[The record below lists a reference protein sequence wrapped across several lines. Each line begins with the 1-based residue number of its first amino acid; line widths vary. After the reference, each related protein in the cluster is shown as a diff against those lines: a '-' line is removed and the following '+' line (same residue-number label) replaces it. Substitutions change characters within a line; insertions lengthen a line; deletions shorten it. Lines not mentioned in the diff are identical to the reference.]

1 MSDAKLS
8 ANVTKSLYDAGKS
21 VLIGDHMLAF
31 LKNVILILAFTFGL
45 ASAQLQATAAPVNDA
60 IAEILNGGG
69 RLALPLERIR
79 GALKAH
85 YVANSGSVYWAGSPR
100 MDAFIQRAQNAA
112 ADGLNPD
119 DYPINTLIEIR
130 DNLDPSDPYAA
141 AEAELYYS
149 AFFVAYAADLKIGRV
164 SPQKVDPNLFRSRKT
179 IDVLR
184 VLTDLKKQKDPA
196 KFLAAF
202 EPRNVH
208 YQSLKKMLRVYN
220 QLAESNDWP
229 NIAQGAT
236 VKPNGSDARIPAIR
250 QLLAYTGDFE
260 WNVTNSTKY
269 DGNLVTAVQRF
280 QQRHGLEAKGLLGKQ
295 TILTMNVPPDER
307 RRQIIL
313 NMERW
318 RWMPDNLGEEH
329 FLVNIAGF
337 ELQHVQSTVIVDR
350 MNVVVGAIATQTPEF
365 SDEMEY
371 VEINPT
377 WTVPYSIASKEMLP
391 KLKANPFAYAEEFE
405 VFANGQLTT
414 WDSVDWNAYGA
425 GKFPFTFRQRPGPKN
440 ALGRV
445 KFMLPN
451 KHNIYL
457 HDTPA
462 KDKFA
467 STSRAFSHGC
477 IRLSRPM
484 DLAYSLL
491 GTTGWDES
499 RVDDTIAGGETTRVS
514 LPAKIPVHLIY
525 ATAFRGENGV
535 EFRPDVYGRDRKLF
549 AALFGRPAS

>member
-1 MSDAKLS
+1 MHTVFKKL
-8 ANVTKSLYDAGKS
+8 AVLCFLVAGICG
-21 VLIGDHMLAF
+21 LIGQPPA
-31 LKNVILILAFTFGL
+31 
-45 ASAQLQATAAPVNDA
+45 AQADPINDA
-60 IAEILNGGG
+60 IAQILTGGD

-85 YVANSGSVYWAGSPR
+85 YVANGGSIYWVGSGR
-100 MDAFIQRAQNAA
+100 MDLFIARVKNAA
-112 ADGLNPD
+112 NDGLNPD
-119 DYPINTLIEIR
+119 DYPAETLVDIK
-130 DNLDPSDPYAA
+130 DNLDPNDPFAA

-184 VLTDLKKQKDPA
+184 VLTDLKKQRDPG
-196 KFLAAF
+196 KFLAGF
-202 EPRNVH
+202 EPRNIH

-220 QLAESNDWP
+220 ALAESNEWP
-229 NIAQGAT
+229 VIPDGPVA
-236 VKPNGSDARIPAIR
+236 KPGSTDARIPAIR
-250 QLLAYTGDFE
+250 QLLAFTGDFE
-260 WNVTNSTKY
+260 WNVTGSTKY
-269 DGNLVTAVQRF
+269 DQNLAIAVQRF
-280 QQRHGLEAKGLLGKQ
+280 QARHGLEAKGLLGKQ
-295 TILTMNVPPDER
+295 TIVAMNVPPDER

-337 ELQHVQSTVIVDR
+337 ELQHVQSTVIVER

-371 VEINPT
+371 VELNPT
-377 WTVPYSIASKEMLP
+377 WTVPYTIATKEMLP
-391 KLKANPFAYAEEFE
+391 KLKANPYQYAEEFE
-405 VFANGQLTT
+405 VFAGGQLA
-414 WDSVDWNAYGA
+414 DWGSINWGAYGP

-467 STSRAFSHGC
+467 STTRAFSHGC

-484 DLAYSLL
+484 DLAYALL
-491 GTTGWDES
+491 ETIPGWDQS
-499 RVDDTIAGGETTRVS
+499 RIDDVVAGGENTKIT
-514 LPAKIPVHLIY
+514 LPSKIPVHLIY

>member
-1 MSDAKLS
+1 MQSSS
-8 ANVTKSLYDAGKS
+8 ANVTKSLYNSRKS
-21 VLIGDHMLAF
+21 VFTGVFMSAF
-31 LKNVILILAFTFGL
+31 LKNIVVALAFICSLLSGQML
-45 ASAQLQATAAPVNDA
+45 ATAAPANDA
-60 IAEILNGGG
+60 IAEILNGSG

-85 YVANSGSVYWAGSPR
+85 YVANGGSIYWAGSTR
-100 MDAFIQRAQNAA
+100 MDAFINRVQNAA
-112 ADGLNPD
+112 GDGLNPD
-119 DYPINTLIEIR
+119 DYPLDTLIQIKEQ
-130 DNLDPSDPYAA
+130 LDPSDPYAA

-164 SPQKVDPNLFRSRKT
+164 SPQKVDPNLFRNRKT

-184 VLTDLKKQKDPA
+184 VLTELKKQKDPA

-202 EPRNVH
+202 EPRNIH

-220 QLAESNDWP
+220 QLSESNDWP
-229 NIAQGAT
+229 VIAQGAV

-260 WNVTNSTKY
+260 WNVTNSTTY

-295 TILTMNVPPDER
+295 TILTMNVPPEER

-337 ELQHVQSTVIVDR
+337 ELQHVQSTVIVER

-377 WTVPYSIASKEMLP
+377 WTVPYSIASKDMLP
-391 KLKANPFAYAEEFE
+391 KLKANPYAYA
-405 VFANGQLTT
+405 
-414 WDSVDWNAYGA
+414 
-425 GKFPFTFRQRPGPKN
+425 
-440 ALGRV
+440 
-445 KFMLPN
+445 
-451 KHNIYL
+451 
-457 HDTPA
+457 
-462 KDKFA
+462 
-467 STSRAFSHGC
+467 
-477 IRLSRPM
+477 
-484 DLAYSLL
+484 
-491 GTTGWDES
+491 
-499 RVDDTIAGGETTRVS
+499 
-514 LPAKIPVHLIY
+514 
-525 ATAFRGENGV
+525 
-535 EFRPDVYGRDRKLF
+535 
-549 AALFGRPAS
+549 